1 MRRHY
6 RTEWLVTDDQV
17 PLSAL
22 KATALDDLARLTHR
36 ARVVIVG
43 DIEWDITENADG
55 DLTLTATA
63 PVNPVTYGAYY
74 SKDRKAAA

>member
-1 MRRHY
+1 MKDHY

-43 DIEWDITENADG
+43 DIEWCITENAAG
-55 DLTLTATA
+55 ELTLTATA
-63 PVNPVTYGAYY
+63 PVNPVTYGAHHY
-74 SKDRKAAA
+74 RKATT

>member
-1 MRRHY
+1 MKPRY
-6 RTEWLVTDDQV
+6 RAEWPITDDQV

-43 DIEWDITENADG
+43 DIEWGITEDAD
-55 DLTLTATA
+55 DNLTLTATA
-63 PVNPVTYGAYY
+63 PVNPVTYGAHHY
-74 SKDRKAAA
+74 RKATA